1 MKAELDV
8 QAGITDGKEGESGGD
23 SAPMAARLITG
34 AVGISTHLFSDKLLS
49 GSLQEE
55 QKPLI
60 RLFSH
65 CPHRPQVS
73 FTLWGP
79 VHRLEF
85 KKMNSRRGKASSFM
99 KVGGW
104 PELSETD

>member
-8 QAGITDGKEGESGGD
+8 QAGITDGKEGGSGGD

-34 AVGISTHLFSDKLLS
+34 AVRISTHLLSDKLLS

-65 CPHRPQVS
+65 CPRRPRVS
-73 FTLWGP
+73 FTLWDP
-79 VHRLEF
+79 VHRPEF
-85 KKMNSRRGKASSFM
+85 
-99 KVGGW
+99 
-104 PELSETD
+104 